1 VPPRKRRPRG
11 HIEELPSGSFR
22 AIVYGGADPLTG
34 KERRLKATAGSYAEA
49 EVALTQLQRQ
59 VDEETHPKT
68 ALTISQAIAQWLDVA
83 KLGETTR
90 ERYDDLIR
98 LYIAPAFGDLLAAK
112 LDAEMLERFY
122 ARLQQCRE
130 LCGGRR
136 RAGHTCRPLSSSTVR
151 KIHFI
156 LSGALELAVR
166 WRHLGVN
173 RAALA
178 RAPSP
183 SRPEPDPP
191 SAAEAAALLNAAW
204 ADPDWGLLLWLT
216 MVTGARR
223 GEVSA
228 LRWPHVDFER
238 GTLLVQRANAQPKTG
253 VREKETK
260 TGQHRRVALD
270 ERTIGLLRAH
280 RDMVAT
286 RCAAL
291 GCDLDDEAW
300 LFSPAPDGSAP
311 YPPHSLTQRYRRLAI
326 KLKLRSTRLH
336 SLRHYSATELLAA
349 GVDLR
354 TVAGRLGHGSGGA
367 TTLRIYA
374 AWVDAAGRRAADTMA
389 GIMPQHVVS
398 PERPMSPYE
407 TIAAELRNEIASGV
421 FGPGEQLPTVV
432 ALAQKHTVAV
442 GTAHRAMALLQA
454 EGLVDV
460 SRGRRA
466 VVSSTRPADVNVK
479 PL

>member
-1 VPPRKRRPRG
+1 VVC
-11 HIEELPSGSFR
+11 SGT
-22 AIVYGGADPLTG
+22 DPLT
-34 KERRLKATAGSYAEA
+34 RKARYLRETAGTHRDA
-49 EVALTQLQRQ
+49 EVALTRLLRQ
-59 VDEETHPKT
+59 VDEDAHPKS
-68 ALTISQAIAQWLDVA
+68 ALTVGRAIAQWLEVA
-83 KLGETTR
+83 SLGETTR

-98 LYIAPAFGDLLAAK
+98 IYIDPAFADVLAAK
-112 LDAEMLERFY
+112 LDAERLERFY

-130 LCGGRR
+130 LCGGRG
-136 RAGHTCRPLSSSTVR
+136 RAGHTCRPLSGSTVR
-151 KIHFI
+151 KIHFV
-156 LSGALELAVR
+156 LRGALELAVR

-216 MVTGARR
+216 MVTGLRR

-228 LRWPHVDFER
+228 LRWSHVDVDR
-238 GTLLVQRANAQPKTG
+238 GCLLVQRANAQPKAG
-253 VREKETK
+253 VLEKETQ
-260 TGQHRRVALD
+260 TGQQRRVALD
-270 ERTIGLLRAH
+270 QRTIGLLTAH
-280 RDMVAT
+280 RQLVAA

-291 GCDLDDEAW
+291 GCDLDEEAW

-374 AWVDAAGRRAADTMA
+374 AWVDAAGQRAADTMA
-389 GIMPQHVVS
+389 GIMPEQVVV
-398 PERPMSPYE
+398 PVPPQSPYE
-407 TIAAELRNEIASGV
+407 VIAASLRGRLERGELL
-421 FGPGEQLPTVV
+421 PGHQLPTVV
-432 ALAQKHTVAV
+432 ELAKAHAVAV
-442 GTAHRAMALLQA
+442 GTAYRAIAILRN
-454 EGLVDV
+454 EGLIDV
-460 SRGRRA
+460 TRGRRA
-466 VVSSTRPADVNVK
+466 VVMPRRTDTTDESPGRAIP
-479 PL
+479 

>member
-1 VPPRKRRPRG
+1 
-11 HIEELPSGSFR
+11 
-22 AIVYGGADPLTG
+22 VYGGADPLTG
-34 KERRLKATAGSYAEA
+34 KERRLKATAGSYAAA

-68 ALTISQAIAQWLDVA
+68 ALTIGQAIAQWLEVA

-98 LYIAPAFGDLLAAK
+98 LYITPAFGDLHAAK

-122 ARLQQCRE
+122 SRLQECRE
-130 LCGGRR
+130 LCSGRR

-151 KIHFI
+151 KIHFV

-178 RAPSP
+178 RAPTP

-216 MVTGARR
+216 MVTGLRR

-228 LRWPHVDFER
+228 LCWSHVDVDR
-238 GTLLVQRANAQPKTG
+238 GCLHVQRANAQPKAG
-253 VREKETK
+253 VLEKETK
-260 TGQHRRVALD
+260 TGQQRRVALD
-270 ERTIGLLRAH
+270 QRTIGLLAAH
-280 RDMVAT
+280 RQLVAA

-291 GCDLDDEAW
+291 GCDLDNEAR

-311 YPPHSLTQRYRRLAI
+311 YPPQSLTQRYRRLAI
-326 KLKLRSTRLH
+326 KLQLRSTRLH

-374 AWVDAAGRRAADTMA
+374 AWVDAAGQRAADTMA
-389 GIMPQHVVS
+389 GIMPQHVVA

-407 TIAAELRNEIASGV
+407 TIAAELRDAIASGD
-421 FGPGEQLPTVV
+421 FGPDEQLPTVV
-432 ALAQKHTVAV
+432 ALARKHTVAV